1 MQILHGQKIGFRCI
15 IFVTNDK
22 IEWSSLISVS
32 VLSSKL
38 RKQSILK
45 SFYLWEQNSLK
56 VSQVQAYTARL
67 WHFLFL
73 QIILSKWS
81 QKYHEEPYKF
91 KLRVSGYFDGEYR
104 KTFSIA
110 SNWSKVETSSSW
122 TILRALSCNLLI
134 LLLVR
139 RLWNIQT
146 IGQYLNWDS
155 TKGLKKCPSFIERK
169 RFRHFRKST

>member
-1 MQILHGQKIGFRCI
+1 M
-15 IFVTNDK
+15 VNT
-22 IEWSSLISVS
+22 E
-32 VLSSKL
+32 
-38 RKQSILK
+38 
-45 SFYLWEQNSLK
+45 
-56 VSQVQAYTARL
+56 
-67 WHFLFL
+67 
-73 QIILSKWS
+73 
-81 QKYHEEPYKF
+81 
-91 KLRVSGYFDGEYR
+91 

-155 TKGLKKCPSFIERK
+155 TKALKSVLLLLKESKFAILERALNFWLALLQSFRTCLSN
-169 RFRHFRKST
+169 FRSLSIVTPRSLTSLLSHIKSFPIFAHTCSCF